1 MTTEVLASV
10 IILTSA
16 LLHAVVNAMIKVSD
30 DGLLTRGCM
39 NATALVL
46 AAPLTIFVPAPSAE
60 LWRILI
66 LAMLVHGLYPFFIV
80 AAYRHGDLSAMFPIA
95 RGIAPLGVAGLSIV
109 FFGRDLSIWQAVS
122 IGLICIG
129 VASFA
134 LERTVWT
141 ERNARKGL
149 ALAGVTGIII
159 ACYTT
164 IDGIG
169 LRLADSPLTFIV
181 WFFLLDG
188 AFVTLAV
195 ILARRRVVTPFLV
208 KHWRKGLVAGILGV
222 VTYGLALYA
231 LALGAVVE
239 IAALRETSVVF
250 AALIGAFALREPLGP
265 RRIIA
270 SAIVALGI
278 VVMHIGK

>member
-1 MTTEVLASV
+1 MTTEALASV

-39 NATALVL
+39 NATALVC
-46 AAPLTIFVPAPSAE
+46 AAPFTILIPVPSVE
-60 LWRILI
+60 LWRILF
-66 LAMLVHGLYPFFIV
+66 LAMLVHGLYPFFLV
-80 AAYRHGDLSAMFPIA
+80 AAYRHGDLSAMFPVA
-95 RGIAPLGVAGLSIV
+95 RGIAPIGVAGLSFV
-109 FFGRDLSIWQAVS
+109 FSGQGIGVWQAVS
-122 IGLICIG
+122 IGLISIG

-141 ERNARKGL
+141 ERNAKKGL
-149 ALAGVTGIII
+149 AFAGATGIII

-181 WFFLLDG
+181 WFFVLDG
-188 AFVTLAV
+188 VFVTFAV
-195 ILARRRVVTPFLV
+195 IVARRSIIVSFLRW
-208 KHWRKGLVAGILGV
+208 HWKEGLAAGILGV
-222 VTYGLALYA
+222 LTYGLALYA

-250 AALIGAFALREPLGP
+250 AALIGAIVLREPFGL
-265 RRIIA
+265 RRIAA
-270 SAIVALGI
+270 SI
-278 VVMHIGK
+278 VVAAGIIIMHATK